1 MSSSSP
7 YKRTRRA
14 MMMFFTKQMCLCI
27 SSSRFFFLWQK
38 SSRYALQK
46 TFDNNTNKKTHK
58 KHTNKSV
65 IITFFFS
72 LSSHLW
78 CLNYCFFVPSISSF
92 RFCFVFSLF
101 RKKKFRGRKKS
112 NVLLMSH
119 FCVGPY
125 NKHELKNMMSSCA
138 PRTVSSSS
146 SSSVVLLFRHRK
158 PSSSSSSSLRFFCSD
173 GGGGGGGIERQ
184 KGTRNRT
191 LLTRRRPTEF
201 VRCNTTVG
209 NTNATTTTTTTLR
222 NRHHHHHHRH
232 DGKTNVVVGRR
243 RGGKESFVATRARV
257 VDSENVDGDERL
269 KTPAL
274 PLVEVIEKSNDG
286 TRILQCMLRARVTE
300 KSGNIRCVV
309 LPLDVPIDVLRGEA
323 NSEDEDLS
331 DIDDKELN
339 EILPDMQLALAKKG
353 LLLQRSALCFTVR
366 GPVRADYDDCL
377 ELDQGRDEAPQEATE
392 LVTFDSDAT
401 GFRYLV
407 YAPLNPVLIVTKEV
421 GGDSSRHEA
430 VTEEPDEIVEA
441 AIERVY
447 EELAAGPD
455 DELFLEMERSMNDSN
470 KKGNTTTNS
479 GRGGGKK
486 KKK

>member
-1 MSSSSP
+1 
-7 YKRTRRA
+7 
-14 MMMFFTKQMCLCI
+14 MFRLFV
-27 SSSRFFFLWQK
+27 SE
-38 SSRYALQK
+38 
-46 TFDNNTNKKTHK
+46 KKK
-58 KHTNKSV
+58 
-65 IITFFFS
+65 
-72 LSSHLW
+72 
-78 CLNYCFFVPSISSF
+78 
-92 RFCFVFSLF
+92 
-101 RKKKFRGRKKS
+101 RKKKIKS
-112 NVLLMSH
+112 VDVT
-119 FCVGPY
+119 FVGPS
-125 NKHELKNMMSSCA
+125 KHELKNMMSSCA

-158 PSSSSSSSLRFFCSD
+158 PSSSSSLRFFCSD
-173 GGGGGGGIERQ
+173 GGGGGGIERQ

-209 NTNATTTTTTTLR
+209 NTNATTTTTTTTTTTLR
-222 NRHHHHHHRH
+222 NRHHHHHHHHHRH

>member
-14 MMMFFTKQMCLCI
+14 MMFFFMYLVA
-27 SSSRFFFLWQK
+27 FFFLWQK
-38 SSRYALQK
+38 SSRYTLQK
-46 TFDNNTNKKTHK
+46 TFFDNQNTNTQTKALR
-58 KHTNKSV
+58 
-65 IITFFFS
+65 FFLS
-72 LSSHLW
+72 LSPPLSLSE
-78 CLNYCFFVPSISSF
+78 LLLFFRRRFLLFVFVSSF
-92 RFCFVFSLF
+92 SF
-101 RKKKFRGRKKS
+101 RKKKKRKKKIKR
-112 NVLLMSH
+112 VGDVT
-119 FCVGPY
+119 FVGPY
-125 NKHELKNMMSSCA
+125 KHELKNMMSSCA
-138 PRTVSSSS
+138 PRTASSSSS

-158 PSSSSSSSLRFFCSD
+158 PSSSSFCSD
-173 GGGGGGGIERQ
+173 GSGGGGGIERQ
-184 KGTRNRT
+184 KGTLANRT

-209 NTNATTTTTTTLR
+209 NANATTTTTTTTTLR
-222 NRHHHHHHRH
+222 NRHHHHHHHHHHHRH